1 MKVLLDD
8 MRLWDKIV
16 VVDACWVWIGSLNDK
31 GYGVIQVGGRGGKK
45 MYAHRLMYEA
55 RRGAVP
61 VGLELDHLCRN
72 RACVNPDHLEAVTHR
87 ENCLR
92 GRGVGALASARTHCK
107 NGHPL
112 IRLGPNCQRGCR
124 ECRRPRQIER
134 QRERRA
140 DRRSACE

>member
-8 MRLWDKIV
+8 LRLWDKIV

-31 GYGVIQVGGRGGKK
+31 GYGVIQVGGRDGKK
-45 MYAHRLMYEA
+45 VYAHRLMYES

-61 VGLELDHLCRN
+61 AGLELDHLCRN

-92 GRGVGALASARTHCK
+92 GVGVGAKAARRVVCRKGHALEVLWGQRRCRVCK
-107 NGHPL
+107 NENAR
-112 IRLGPNCQRGCR
+112 IRRR
-124 ECRRPRQIER
+124 EARR
-134 QRERRA
+134 
-140 DRRSACE
+140 